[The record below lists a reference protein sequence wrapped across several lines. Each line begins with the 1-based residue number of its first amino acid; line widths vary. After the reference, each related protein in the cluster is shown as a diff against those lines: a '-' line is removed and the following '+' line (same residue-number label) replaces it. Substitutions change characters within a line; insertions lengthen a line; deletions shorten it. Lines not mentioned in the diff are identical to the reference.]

1 MTSSSE
7 ARFGDYRATDPTF
20 EEVLADPMIRLLM
33 KQDHVHVDDARR
45 LFTDTAR
52 RIRATR
58 TTVAVSITRRDRDAA
73 LIA

>member
-1 MTSSSE
+1 MKSSSE
-7 ARFGDYRATDPTF
+7 ARFGEYRATDPTF

-33 KQDHVHVDDARR
+33 KQDHVHVDEARR

-58 TTVAVSITRRDRDAA
+58 AKVTVSVSRRERDTA
-73 LIA
+73 LSA

>member
-1 MTSSSE
+1 MKSSSE
-7 ARFGDYRATDPTF
+7 AWLGEFRATDPTF

-58 TTVAVSITRRDRDAA
+58 ANVAVCVSRREHDTA
-73 LIA
+73 LTA